1 MRKLFHLWG
10 MKNYKTLQ
18 QFSKYFN
25 ITDCYEK
32 RFMKRKGGYIFETMI
47 DGLMYDIV
55 VCPVDN
61 NNQPVIFSGRI
72 SHKTIQ
78 ALQQV
83 KSFNFKLIE
92 KSNLPVF
99 EIDPEL
105 PF

>member
-1 MRKLFHLWG
+1 
-10 MKNYKTLQ
+10 
-18 QFSKYFN
+18 
-25 ITDCYEK
+25 
-32 RFMKRKGGYIFETMI
+32 MKRKGGYIFETMI

>member
-1 MRKLFHLWG
+1 

-18 QFSKYFN
+18 QFHKYFN
-25 ITDCYEK
+25 ITDCFKK
-32 RFMKRKGGYIFETMI
+32 RFMKRKGGYVFETMI
-47 DGLMYDIV
+47 DGLMYDVV
-55 VCPVDN
+55 VCPLDK

-72 SHKTIQ
+72 KNKTIQ

-83 KSFNFKLIE
+83 YSFNFKQIE

-99 EIDPEL
+99 KVDPEL